1 VNQDDWKRF
10 REALRE
16 DRRRADQMLAQMFA
30 RSDKRWDEADKRE
43 LLRHKEVMA
52 QLADQREK
60 TDRLLA
66 ESHAHTNALLAVLD
80 RLNGGGGPAP
90 AT

>member
-30 RSDKRWDEADKRE
+30 RSDKRWDGADKRE